1 MERDSTLHYRQG
13 YMKRLEKYQSRN
25 VEQEESVRKYG
36 LGNRV
41 NKKVEDKPFT
51 LEDSLQDAFNM
62 IKENNEKLLEI
73 RKK

>member
-13 YMKRLEKYQSRN
+13 YMKRLENYQSRN
-25 VEQEESVRKYG
+25 VEQEESMRKYG

-41 NKKVEDKPFT
+41 NEKVEDKPFT

-62 IKENNEKLLEI
+62 IKENNEKLLEM
-73 RKK
+73 RKE